1 MAGYIGNKAVGINVT
16 TGDILGDVGVG
27 GVITG
32 STVEATGDT
41 AAGDNAAM
49 GYTSAEGLI
58 LTGQG
63 STSDITLKNDADA
76 VVFTIPTGTDDI
88 LFPDNAKAM
97 FGAGS
102 DLQIF
107 HDGSNSFINDAGAGS
122 LILRGSSAVALQG
135 ANGENGIIVTEDG
148 AVDLRYNNSTKLATT
163 NTGVAVTGAI
173 SASSGNVTI
182 TDGNLVVASGHGIDF
197 AATGNISG
205 TASELLD
212 DYEEGAWTPIFAASN
227 YTFQYNSTTAGKYVK
242 VGKLVHLNGYIRLSH
257 APSGSGA
264 ATLVISQLPFTIS
277 NTDNSSYSAG
287 ALVVE
292 GSSSF
297 FSGTPSA
304 RPNKGSTNIGI
315 FNVRAGASP
324 TFSVTPANL
333 TSGMEFEFQVTY
345 HV

>member
-1 MAGYIGNKAVGINVT
+1 MAGYIGTQAVSVNTTSATISDDLAVG
-16 TGDILGDVGVG
+16 DDL
-27 GVITG
+27 
-32 STVEATGDT
+32 TV
-41 AAGDNAAM
+41 
-49 GYTSAEGLI
+49 
-58 LTGQG
+58 
-63 STSDITLKNDADA
+63 
-76 VVFTIPTGTDDI
+76 TDDAAI
-88 LFPDNAKAM
+88 
-97 FGAGS
+97 GG
-102 DLQIF
+102 DL
-107 HDGSNSFINDAGAGS
+107 
-122 LILRGSSAVALQG
+122 
-135 ANGENGIIVTEDG
+135 
-148 AVDLRYNNSTKLATT
+148 
-163 NTGVAVTGAI
+163 AVTGATTFTGKVGLGTAAPQGTFVVQASDAKSGVDNAGSKHLEMGI
-173 SASSGNVTI
+173 GSGGCSFMMTTGHTMAFGHQPYSNRGTDTNFTNRMTVESAGNVTI
-182 TDGNLVVASGHGIDF
+182 EDGDLVFGTAGHGICLGATSAT
-197 AATGNISG
+197 AANT
-205 TASELLD
+205 LH
-212 DYEEGAWTPIFAASN
+212 DYEEGSWTPIFAASG